1 MSGRCGEC
9 GGCGG
14 CAAGASSRPNAPRTQ
29 WRAIS
34 WPSQSNSDSISCPLR
49 PKDRP
54 AERYPRRHRSP
65 RIGRHRFHRRGPCR
79 VPRRARRRDRRARAR
94 GVRAG
99 SAHGRAARR
108 PDGPHVARPEVRR
121 RVLSA
126 TRCAAT
132 AWARDPA
139 ACRGRGAPARLRRG
153 RAVHDQ
159 LPGARVLREVRLA
172 TFRRRAV
179 RFARHESHVH
189 DENAALGAGRARRRS
204 RAPRCALRSACKFW
218 RARTSPTRPRMSSR
232 VL

>member
-1 MSGRCGEC
+1 MRRMRRMRRVRRVRRV
-9 GGCGG
+9 CGG

-34 WPSQSNSDSISCPLR
+34 WPTQSNSDSISCPLR

-121 RVLSA
+121 RVLSD
-126 TRCAAT
+126 RRAA
-132 AWARDPA
+132 R
-139 ACRGRGAPARLRRG
+139 RRRG
-153 RAVHDQ
+153 REI
-159 LPGARVLREVRLA
+159 PRLA
-172 TFRRRAV
+172 GDEARQRGCGAAVLYTISFQAPAFYEKFGWRRFGDVRCDSRGTNRVFMTKTLRWAPAARAGV
-179 RFARHESHVH
+179 
-189 DENAALGAGRARRRS
+189 RARRG
-204 RAPRCALRSACKFW
+204 
-218 RARTSPTRPRMSSR
+218 AR
-232 VL
+232 